1 MMDRGTVRNMSSFI
15 SKNKFEKL
23 VHLVVF
29 IIRIYRDARSPEH
42 EINYFSKVCILL
54 AFLTRVCHDVRF
66 RERNDPFVFV
76 VYSVLQISRLANDRI
91 I

>member
-29 IIRIYRDARSPEH
+29 IIRIYHDARSPEH